1 MTMLGVLALSLTVL
15 LLLAVPIAFALVLS
29 ATIAVLFVGDID
41 LMIVPQQV
49 YQGLDSFL
57 LLAIPLFLLA
67 GELMSLGGMIGP
79 TTFAA
84 AVSAAAKPRS

>member
-1 MTMLGVLALSLTVL
+1 MTMLGVLLLSLTVL
-15 LLLAVPIAFALVLS
+15 LLLAVPVAFALVLS
-29 ATIAVLFVGDID
+29 ATIAVLFVGGID

-67 GELMSLGGMIGP
+67 GEIGR
-79 TTFAA
+79 AH
-84 AVSAAAKPRS
+84 V